1 LSLKDTRNVL
11 KQIHV
16 NRIIKMATSTS
27 AQALVYRALPE
38 ASVTRI
44 AGLVVLAI
52 AGSLLLTISGQIK
65 VPFYPVPATLQTLA
79 VFMIAAAYGRNLAV
93 ATVALYLAQGAAG
106 LPVFTGGAGL
116 AYMAGP
122 TGGFLAGFLVAAA
135 VIGSAVDRG
144 WGANAFKLFGAT
156 LLGAVLLMGLG
167 YLWLSGLIGAEK
179 AWTFG
184 VAPFA
189 LGELTKVVL
198 ASALIPA
205 VAAIFR
211 RK

>member
-1 LSLKDTRNVL
+1 
-11 KQIHV
+11 
-16 NRIIKMATSTS
+16 MATTSS
-27 AQALVYRALPE
+27 AQALVYRALPDTS
-38 ASVTRI
+38 ARRI
-44 AGLVVLAI
+44 AGFVLLAVL
-52 AGSLLLTISGQIK
+52 GSLLLTVSARIT

-79 VFMIAAAYGRNLAV
+79 VFLIAAAYGRNLAV
-93 ATVALYLAQGAAG
+93 GTVALYLAQGAAG

-122 TGGFLAGFLVAAA
+122 TGGFLAGFLVAAF
-135 VIGSAVDRG
+135 VIGTAVDRG
-144 WGANAFKLFGAT
+144 WGTNAFKLFGAA
-156 LLGAVLLMGLG
+156 LLGAVLLLGMG
-167 YLWLSGLIGAEK
+167 YLWLAGLIGVEK

-189 LGELTKVVL
+189 LGELTKVAL

-205 VAAIFR
+205 LTAFFR